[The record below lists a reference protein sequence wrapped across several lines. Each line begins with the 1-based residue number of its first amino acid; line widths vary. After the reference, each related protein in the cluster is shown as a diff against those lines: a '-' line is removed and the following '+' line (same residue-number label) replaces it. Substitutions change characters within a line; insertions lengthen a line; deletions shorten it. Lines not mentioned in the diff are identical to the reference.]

1 MNKTN
6 ILSILMGILC
16 GVLMALIMLYMMIR
30 ISFSLKGLNAAA
42 AVLLAMAAP
51 LCFGFVRKMNLS
63 ASLCETAAVIT
74 SFLITC
80 LYALA
85 AGKPADLNA
94 ENTLLQEVLPVTS
107 LLHGAALAAAVLWN
121 RMTGRD

>member
-6 ILSILMGILC
+6 ILSILMGLFG

-30 ISFSLKGLNAAA
+30 LSFSLKGWNAAA
-42 AVLLAMAAP
+42 AVLLAAAVP
-51 LCFGFVRKMNLS
+51 LCFGFVRKLNLS
-63 ASLCETAAVIT
+63 ASLCETSAVIT

-80 LYALA
+80 LYAAA
-85 AGKPADLNA
+85 AGRPADLNA
-94 ENTLLQEVLPVTS
+94 GNTLLQEVLPMTS
-107 LLHGAALAAAVLWN
+107 LLHGAALAAVVLWN

>member
-6 ILSILMGILC
+6 ILSILMGLLG

-30 ISFSLKGLNAAA
+30 ISFTLKGWNAVLAL
-42 AVLLAMAAP
+42 LLAMAVP
-51 LCFGFVRKMNLS
+51 LCFGFVRKLNLS

-85 AGKPADLNA
+85 AGRPADLEA
-94 ENTLLQEVLPVTS
+94 ENTLLQEVLPAS
-107 LLHGAALAAAVLWN
+107 ALLHGAALAAVVVWN
-121 RMTGRD
+121 RMTGRE